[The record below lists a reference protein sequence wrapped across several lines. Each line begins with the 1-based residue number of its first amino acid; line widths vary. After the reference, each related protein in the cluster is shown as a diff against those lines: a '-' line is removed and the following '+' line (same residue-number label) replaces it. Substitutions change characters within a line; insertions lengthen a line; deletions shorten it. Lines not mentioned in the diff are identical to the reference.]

1 MCYCIQLFSLL
12 EYSSDRMKVDYLH
25 LTEDSSDI
33 NPTLFALFQTHF
45 KSRLSLNG
53 IIDLTLTSG

>member
-25 LTEDSSDI
+25 LTEDI

-53 IIDLTLTSG
+53 IIDLMLTSG